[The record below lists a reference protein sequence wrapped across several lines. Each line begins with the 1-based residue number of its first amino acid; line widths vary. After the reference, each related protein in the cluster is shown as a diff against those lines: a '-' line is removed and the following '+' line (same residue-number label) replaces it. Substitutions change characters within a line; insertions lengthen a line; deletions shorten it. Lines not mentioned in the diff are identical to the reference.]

1 MSARVYVTQR
11 PARFSQERGGWV
23 NKYDLSPAREFGD
36 LVYLL
41 PPRNIYND
49 GLGQAIAKIKT
60 QLKHYTPNDHIMA
73 LGDPLVIAVTVMIA
87 ASKTNGVVSLLKW
100 DRIENR
106 YRAFLIDIRRRKQTQ
121 Q

>member
-1 MSARVYVTQR
+1 MNSRVYVTQR
-11 PARFSQERGGWV
+11 PARYSQERRGWV
-23 NKYDLSPAREFGD
+23 NKYDLSPAKEFGD

-41 PPRNIYND
+41 PPRNVYTD
-49 GLGQAIAKIKT
+49 GLMEAIGKIKA
-60 QLKHYTPNDHIMA
+60 QLKHYTPSDHIMA

-106 YRAFLIDIRRRKQTQ
+106 YRAFLIDIRRRKRNQI
-121 Q
+121 